1 LIGPAEVLTNY
12 RPQGRAVRRRE
23 FLGFLSAT
31 AAAWPSICTATRAMG
46 CYRRFD
52 NDADND
58 ADFHAYVAG
67 DKWGF

>member
-31 AAAWPSICTATRAMG
+31 AAAWPSICTATRADGMLSA
-46 CYRRFD
+46 F
-52 NDADND
+52 
-58 ADFHAYVAG
+58 
-67 DKWGF
+67 W